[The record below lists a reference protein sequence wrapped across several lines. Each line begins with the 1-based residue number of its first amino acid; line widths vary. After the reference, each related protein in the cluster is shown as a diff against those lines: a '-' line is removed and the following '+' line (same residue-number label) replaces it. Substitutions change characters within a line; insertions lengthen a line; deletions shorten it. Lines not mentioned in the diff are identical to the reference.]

1 MIRELGLAE
10 EGTEPMP
17 LSSLGESGQCEL
29 YANHVYFFMTYGGH
43 RIRCGITDLALEIL
57 EPSIDQTARGRLA
70 VFDAHRPFIERMA
83 STKFD
88 NKMWERDGITI
99 LVRDADVKIH
109 AEYGH

>member
-1 MIRELGLAE
+1 
-10 EGTEPMP
+10 
-17 LSSLGESGQCEL
+17 
-29 YANHVYFFMTYGGH
+29 MTYGGH
-43 RIRCGITDLALEIL
+43 RIRCGITDLALEVL

-70 VFDAHRPFIERMA
+70 AFDAHRPFIERMA